1 MKKLKRSSLKTILG
15 GKIDC
20 RCNILTYPDGSTSGT
35 CATERCSQ
43 ININCGQLECRPG
56 LID

>member
-20 RCNILTYPDGSTSGT
+20 RCNIFIYPDGSTSGT
-35 CATERCSQ
+35 CATEHCSQ

>member
-20 RCNILTYPDGSTSGT
+20 RCSILIYSDGSTSGT
-35 CATERCSQ
+35 CATEQCSQ